1 MEVELI
7 HNPIISV
14 VMIILFVIWY
24 VLILSEEKLKLNKA
38 KPILFVGGIMWMVL
52 YVFFDAHIIN
62 EHFNHTIM
70 EIANLF
76 FFLMSAMTFIVLLEK
91 TNFFE
96 KVALKL
102 LPSTIS
108 LKKLFIIIWLFT
120 FFLSSI
126 ADNLTAT
133 LVVLSLVLTF
143 TMDTKEKLKLS
154 ALVIWAANIWW
165 TFLITWDVTT
175 LMIFWKGKVT
185 ILELLQLFLP
195 SLIAFFS
202 LFAILTYKLKGNI
215 NFPKKDIVFYPE
227 KVKIFI
233 IFMATIV
240 SIITLHVLF
249 HVPAVL
255 TFLTWLWVMAIFT
268 WKNEMTEDADESQK
282 LSTLDSIWEVEID
295 ALMFFVWVLL
305 AVGALST
312 VGVLDYISQL
322 YESSSDVIITYFVW
336 IMSAV
341 VDNIPLTASILWANP
356 DINYI
361 LLTYAVWVGWNILII
376 WSAAWVVAMSKV
388 KELTFMT
395 YFKLFSLPMLISYTI
410 GFILTYYIWFLF

>member
-1 MEVELI
+1 MEGELI
-7 HNPIISV
+7 HSPIISM

-24 VLILSEEKLKLNKA
+24 VFILSEEKLKLNKA
-38 KPILFVGGIMWMVL
+38 KPILFVGGIMWMIL

-102 LPSTIS
+102 LPPTIS

-120 FFLSSI
+120 FCLSAI

-133 LVVLSLVLTF
+133 LVVLSLILTF
-143 TMDTKEKLKLS
+143 TMETKDKLKLS
-154 ALVIWAANIWW
+154 ALVIWAANIWG

-175 LMIFWKGKVT
+175 LMIFVKGKVT
-185 ILELLQLFLP
+185 ILGLLKLFLP

-202 LFAILTYKLKGNI
+202 LFALLSYKLKWNI
-215 NFPKKDIVFYPE
+215 TFPKKNIVFYPE
-227 KVKIFI
+227 KIKIFI
-233 IFMATIV
+233 IFIATIISV
-240 SIITLHVLF
+240 ITLHVLF
-249 HVPAVL
+249 HIPAVL

-268 WKNEMTEDADESQK
+268 WKHEIVEDKDEGKK
-282 LSTLDSIWEVEID
+282 LSTLDSIGEVEID

-305 AVGALST
+305 AVWALST
-312 VGVLDYISQL
+312 VGVLEYISKL
-322 YESSSDVIITYFVW
+322 YESSPDWIITYFVW
-336 IMSAV
+336 IFSAI

-356 DINYI
+356 DIDYL
-361 LLTYAVWVGWNILII
+361 LLTYSVWVGGNLLII
-376 WSAAWVVAMSKV
+376 GSAAWVVAMSKV

-395 YFKLFSLPMLISYTI
+395 YLKYFSLPMLISYTI
-410 GFILTYYIWFLF
+410 GFVLTYYFCLLF